1 MKKTLGYIATAC
13 GGILHPD
20 SNPDRIVVGTYSD
33 SRAVEVSKLFLAFKG
48 ASVDG
53 NAFVPDV
60 LAKGGCALIDR
71 EEYYEKDT
79 VLVSDVRT
87 ALQRMARLY
96 RDTELLAVPTVGITG
111 SVGKTST
118 KDIVAHALST
128 FLRVHKTPANAN
140 SQVGLPQTVLDA
152 DSNDEVCVLELGMSM
167 KGEMDRIAAVAHP
180 DISVITNIGH
190 SHIENLGSRE
200 AIRDEK
206 ISICSHSVRGSVL
219 LVNGDEPLLQG
230 LELDGITVYSV
241 CTDSEQGDCYAKNI
255 TNSEN
260 GVCFDAVVFDGVYRV
275 ELGVIG
281 KHYVSNALFALAVT
295 HLLGGDVQKAAA
307 HLIDYRNDEKRLKIY
322 HKNGYTVVSDCYNA
336 APESMEAAI
345 NVLDSL
351 GAKRKIAVLGDM
363 LELGEHSKSLHT
375 SVGGMLIG
383 KCDLLITYGEQAVW
397 YAEGAKSVETVS
409 FGVDDIELLKDYLEN
424 HLREGDAVLY
434 KASNGMRLYR
444 AIV

>member
-53 NAFVPDV
+53 NTFVPDV

-167 KGEMDRIAAVAHP
+167 KGEMDRIAAAGNTPPQNPYRKCAADAYAVKTHRHQLPFHP
-180 DISVITNIGH
+180 
-190 SHIENLGSRE
+190 
-200 AIRDEK
+200 
-206 ISICSHSVRGSVL
+206 
-219 LVNGDEPLLQG
+219 
-230 LELDGITVYSV
+230 
-241 CTDSEQGDCYAKNI
+241 
-255 TNSEN
+255 
-260 GVCFDAVVFDGVYRV
+260 
-275 ELGVIG
+275 
-281 KHYVSNALFALAVT
+281 
-295 HLLGGDVQKAAA
+295 
-307 HLIDYRNDEKRLKIY
+307 
-322 HKNGYTVVSDCYNA
+322 
-336 APESMEAAI
+336 
-345 NVLDSL
+345 
-351 GAKRKIAVLGDM
+351 AVLSYICPDN
-363 LELGEHSKSLHT
+363 
-375 SVGGMLIG
+375 GGPRNR
-383 KCDLLITYGEQAVW
+383 Q
-397 YAEGAKSVETVS
+397 TV
-409 FGVDDIELLKDYLEN
+409 
-424 HLREGDAVLY
+424 
-434 KASNGMRLYR
+434 
-444 AIV
+444 